1 MSAPK
6 RLTFG
11 VMASPEAGVIDE
23 LQGLGF
29 DSLWVGGHILSPRGA
44 PEAIQALARLVA
56 LSDGVTVG
64 TAVLLLPLYPPLLVA
79 KQLAD
84 LDVAS
89 GGRVVVGVGVG
100 GEVPAEFDAMGIPLA
115 ERGRRTDEAIRVL
128 HSLWRGSELKP
139 PPVQPGG
146 PPIVVA
152 GRSAAAVRRAAL
164 RGDGWMPYLYSPRR
178 YAESVATIRD
188 LAAAEER
195 SLDGFRWS
203 AWLVACVRDDE
214 EEAIAGAD
222 ALMPGGYR
230 PEYGSLSTRVAVAGT
245 PEQVIARLCAY
256 VDAGARHFVF
266 HAGAGAGVGG
276 METPRRLAR
285 EVLPAVR
292 QHFG

>member
-1 MSAPK
+1 VSAPK

-11 VMASPEAGVIDE
+11 VMASPDADLIAE
-23 LQGLGF
+23 LTDLGF

-44 PEAIQALARLVA
+44 PEAIQALARMVA
-56 LSDGVTVG
+56 LTKDVTVG

-89 GGRVVVGVGVG
+89 GGRLAVGIGVG
-100 GEVPAEFDAMGIPLA
+100 GEVPAEFDAMGIPMS
-115 ERGRRTDEAIRVL
+115 ERGRRMDESIRML
-128 HSLWRGSELKP
+128 RSLWRGGELKP
-139 PPVQPGG
+139 APVQAGG

-178 YAESVATIRD
+178 YAESVATVRD
-188 LAAAEER
+188 LAAAEQR
-195 SLDGFRWS
+195 PLDDFRWS

-214 EEAIAGAD
+214 EAAIAGAD

-230 PEYGSLSTRVAVAGT
+230 PEYGSMSTRVAVAGT
-245 PEQVIARLCAY
+245 PEQVTARLCEY

-266 HAGAGAGVGG
+266 HAGAGVGG